1 MVVAYQQISTRFIS
15 LFLLIF
21 VMSNSNLIIFFQ
33 LQFCI
38 AFLHSAQLLFYDC
51 GYPRWSVVFTLP
63 NSIFFYYLF
72 YDFYYK
78 AYGKPTKKGDEKKTD
93 AKEIKSNGHANGK
106 LAANGTANGTANGK
120 KIANG
125 KKVE

>member
-1 MVVAYQQISTRFIS
+1 M
-15 LFLLIF
+15 
-21 VMSNSNLIIFFQ
+21 

-78 AYGKPTKKGDEKKTD
+78 AYGKPDKKKD
-93 AKEIKSNGHANGK
+93 K
-106 LAANGTANGTANGK
+106 LKTANGHVNGIK
-120 KIANG
+120 QENGYLKIGNG
-125 KKVE
+125 VPNGNISEGKIEKAD

>member
-1 MVVAYQQISTRFIS
+1 M
-15 LFLLIF
+15 FLHP
-21 VMSNSNLIIFFQ
+21 Q

-38 AFLHSAQLLFYDC
+38 AFLHSSQLLFYDC

-78 AYGKPTKKGDEKKTD
+78 AYGKPGDRKEKKEKKL
-93 AKEIKSNGHANGK
+93 ANGHATVPNGH
-106 LAANGTANGTANGK
+106 AQTNGDAK
-120 KIANG
+120 KMD
-125 KKVE
+125 